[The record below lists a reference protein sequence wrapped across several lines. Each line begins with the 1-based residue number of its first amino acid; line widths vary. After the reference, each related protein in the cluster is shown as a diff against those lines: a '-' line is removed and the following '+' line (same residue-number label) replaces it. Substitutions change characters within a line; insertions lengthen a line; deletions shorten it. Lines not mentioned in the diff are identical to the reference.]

1 VLSMNSELTYSSN
14 LNSSIYNNNINSN
27 NNNDVL
33 KNSGSNFNDSLR
45 VSRTNYTSSNYSPY
59 NSVSRKTYLSPV
71 KERSYLQATSPF
83 KTSLNRSIDLGKTS
97 FNSSMVQRD
106 YESGLLEENL
116 FIDYLKEILTCEREI
131 ERIKCELAVK
141 SDFNLT
147 DLFRMFEYG
156 KQGFLNESD
165 IKFGINLFG
174 VYPTNDE
181 INLLIKRYDG
191 GSSMRLSTFS
201 EMYLPVE
208 RDYNRLLS
216 NRTCLDYHVNIG
228 PEIFSYETKYL
239 LSSLFNALIKTEKTT
254 EYWRQ
259 KFYSIKSFNTRYVFD
274 KLDSYSK
281 NSLSP
286 QDFIRNYR
294 INSVFYNSKD
304 IDLVFFK
311 FDKNK
316 DSRISYNEFCDELFP
331 KSREFLTKY

>member
-1 VLSMNSELTYSSN
+1 
-14 LNSSIYNNNINSN
+14 
-27 NNNDVL
+27 
-33 KNSGSNFNDSLR
+33 
-45 VSRTNYTSSNYSPY
+45 
-59 NSVSRKTYLSPV
+59 
-71 KERSYLQATSPF
+71 
-83 KTSLNRSIDLGKTS
+83 
-97 FNSSMVQRD
+97 
-106 YESGLLEENL
+106 
-116 FIDYLKEILTCEREI
+116 
-131 ERIKCELAVK
+131 
-141 SDFNLT
+141 
-147 DLFRMFEYG
+147 MFEYG